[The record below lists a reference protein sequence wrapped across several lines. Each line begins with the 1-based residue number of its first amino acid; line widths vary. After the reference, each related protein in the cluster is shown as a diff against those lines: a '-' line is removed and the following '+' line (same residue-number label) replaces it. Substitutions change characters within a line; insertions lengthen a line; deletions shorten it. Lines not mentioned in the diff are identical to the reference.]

1 MGGLALFPH
10 STTRPICNPAT
21 DRVALTVCLAVRA
34 VELLHITSVYHLPPF
49 SPGEES
55 EKSFW
60 NIKWTVEARSA
71 RSFSPD
77 SSSTKWEKKVFGG
90 VGIV

>member
-1 MGGLALFPH
+1 MLPFLALQPDL
-10 STTRPICNPAT
+10 SAIQQLT
-21 DRVALTVCLAVRA
+21 VALTVCLAVRA

-60 NIKWTVEARSA
+60 NMKWTVEA

-77 SSSTKWEKKVFGG
+77 SSSIKWEKKVFRR

>member
-10 STTRPICNPAT
+10 STTRPICNLAT

-60 NIKWTVEARSA
+60 NMKWTVEA

-77 SSSTKWEKKVFGG
+77 SSSIKWEKKVFWR

>member
-1 MGGLALFPH
+1 MLSFLTLQPDLSAIQQL
-10 STTRPICNPAT
+10 T
-21 DRVALTVCLAVRA
+21 VALTVCLAVRA

-60 NIKWTVEARSA
+60 NMKWTVEA

-77 SSSTKWEKKVFGG
+77 SSSIKWEKKVFWR